1 MRLSCGNQTSV
12 FLKWK
17 IWTQII
23 GFLATNCI
31 ALQDLYWLTLIR
43 PTIFMTIGAYYK
55 AEYIFNIS
63 YNNYIYFYYIF
74 LAHLD
79 HQSDKIEQRITDI
92 FGKPQTGLCN

>member
-1 MRLSCGNQTSV
+1 
-12 FLKWK
+12 
-17 IWTQII
+17 
-23 GFLATNCI
+23 
-31 ALQDLYWLTLIR
+31 
-43 PTIFMTIGAYYK
+43 MTIGAYYK